1 MCSFALNR
9 SFFPMQM
16 KGMEGLIRVDRMR
29 RGVILGGSGFSLF
42 AAGMWQVDGVM
53 AAMGLSV
60 AALFWGFS

>member
-1 MCSFALNR
+1 
-9 SFFPMQM
+9 
-16 KGMEGLIRVDRMR
+16 MR